1 MWEVVV
7 GALLIV
13 AAQTPAAAKEP
24 GSVPG
29 VCLMQNKVT
38 MQSRSTTADHSI
50 SLLKSAQ
57 RTFLA
62 SSHEQQQ
69 KMIEARNA
77 AVASAL
83 ATAAR
88 STDPGDSASA
98 LADSMKVLDTNFDGT
113 VDKQE
118 VMAFANEQGIALS
131 SMEQEFSAL
140 DANGD
145 GQLQVSEISQTMD
158 SVVGNE
164 TANANAAAN
173 NANAAAGN
181 NADNATAAPEEE
193 SGGFMSSMF
202 GNNDNDA
209 ETTEAPT
216 EAPATN
222 NANAAETNNVAE
234 NNAGNN
240 AAENN
245 NAVENN
251 VANNA
256 AANAGNNAA
265 ETNNAVENNAAET
278 NNAVENN
285 AANNNAA
292 NANAAENNVV
302 NNAAE
307 TNNAVENNAANNN
320 AAENNA
326 GGTNNAVAAATEE
339 IAEAEKDEVVTAEA
353 SPQNMTAA
361 HVKELKQAREL
372 SKTVALALQHKVE
385 AEGEAM
391 KLEALAAD
399 LRANETAL
407 MNRASF
413 AAQSAAMKAARIAA
427 KAILKM
433 HLIEEAKAE

>member
-1 MWEVVV
+1 
-7 GALLIV
+7 
-13 AAQTPAAAKEP
+13 
-24 GSVPG
+24 
-29 VCLMQNKVT
+29 
-38 MQSRSTTADHSI
+38 
-50 SLLKSAQ
+50 
-57 RTFLA
+57 
-62 SSHEQQQ
+62 
-69 KMIEARNA
+69 
-77 AVASAL
+77 
-83 ATAAR
+83 
-88 STDPGDSASA
+88 
-98 LADSMKVLDTNFDGT
+98 
-113 VDKQE
+113 
-118 VMAFANEQGIALS
+118 
-131 SMEQEFSAL
+131 
-140 DANGD
+140 
-145 GQLQVSEISQTMD
+145 
-158 SVVGNE
+158 
-164 TANANAAAN
+164 
-173 NANAAAGN
+173 
-181 NADNATAAPEEE
+181 
-193 SGGFMSSMF
+193 MF

-292 NANAAENNVV
+292 G
-302 NNAAE
+302 
-307 TNNAVENNAANNN
+307 
-320 AAENNA
+320 NNA

-433 HLIEEAKAE
+433 HLIEEAKAEEAAKQA